1 MLHKLGLSPD
11 NSIVIGSGILEAL
24 GIRKSKDIDIVV
36 NQKAYDSLRK
46 SGQFNVTENHG
57 REILTDDKFEIG
69 TSWTVLGKSYK
80 FEDFVEKSIIVN
92 GVRYITIN
100 FLYKAK
106 KSWICRKNAR
116 QKDIE
121 DVKLIEAYPS
131 KVMRNRKI

>member
-1 MLHKLGLSPD
+1 MKRILHKLGLSPD

-36 NQKAYDSLRK
+36 NQEAYDSLRK

-57 REILTDDKFEIG
+57 REILHDDKFEIG
-69 TSWTVLGKSYK
+69 TSWTVLGKTYRFK
-80 FEDFVEKSIIVN
+80 DFIDESIIVD

-100 FLYKAK
+100 FLYRAK
-106 KSWICRKNAR
+106 KSWIRRKNAR

-121 DVKLIEAYPS
+121 DVKLIEAYLS
-131 KVMRNRKI
+131 KL